1 MDFTANQL
9 VRLLGT
15 HSCSAFTSPPTSWL
29 DCSSHGLHHQLCW
42 GLVSYTRDSSVFRFF
57 VQASLAKLGTPL
69 VVGSCYISL
78 VCNQVAPC
86 CSDQG
91 ADLGQHIRA
100 LDKYM
105 TDDVGKLSLKF
116 FDPATR
122 FIFSSSSRLG
132 D

>member
-1 MDFTANQL
+1 MI
-9 VRLLGT
+9 G
-15 HSCSAFTSPPTSWL
+15 
-29 DCSSHGLHHQLCW
+29 
-42 GLVSYTRDSSVFRFF
+42 FF
-57 VQASLAKLGTPL
+57 AQASPAKLGTPL
-69 VVGSCYISL
+69 VVGSCYVSS
-78 VCNQVAPC
+78 VCYQVAPC
-86 CSDQG
+86 YSDLG
-91 ADLGQHIRA
+91 ADLRQHIRA